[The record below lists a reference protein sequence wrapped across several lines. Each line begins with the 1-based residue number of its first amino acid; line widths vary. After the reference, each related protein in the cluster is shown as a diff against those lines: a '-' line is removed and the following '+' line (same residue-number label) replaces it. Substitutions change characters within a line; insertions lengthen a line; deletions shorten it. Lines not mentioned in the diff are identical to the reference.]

1 MLTRALGKAAPCC
14 CGVASLIMLTR
25 QSDIAA
31 IVGLFLRVGAAVGVF
46 LLLGALILAE
56 AGCVKQWAPL
66 DAVTDRVLASC
77 SPRCAVG
84 TAQHR
89 CLTELRA
96 NVSANVDQVPTICSP
111 WNTSISGF
119 TPSNEAPKQEIVKP

>member
-1 MLTRALGKAAPCC
+1 MPTDYR
-14 CGVASLIMLTR
+14 
-25 QSDIAA
+25 A
-31 IVGLFLRVGAAVGVF
+31 IVGLLLRVAFAAGVF

-56 AGCVKQWAPL
+56 AGCVKQWGPL
-66 DAVTDRVLASC
+66 DKVTDRVLASC
-77 SPRCAVG
+77 RPMCAAG

-96 NVSANVDQVPTICSP
+96 NVSANVDQVPAVCAT

-119 TPSNEAPKQEIVKP
+119 TPSNEAPKQEIAKP

>member
-1 MLTRALGKAAPCC
+1 MLTDYRAL
-14 CGVASLIMLTR
+14 
-25 QSDIAA
+25 
-31 IVGLFLRVGAAVGVF
+31 VGLLLRVAFAAGVF

-77 SPRCAVG
+77 KPGCCRVG

-96 NVSANVDQVPTICSP
+96 NVSANVDQVPAVCST
-111 WNTSISGF
+111 WN
-119 TPSNEAPKQEIVKP
+119 KP

>member
-1 MLTRALGKAAPCC
+1 MPTDYRAL
-14 CGVASLIMLTR
+14 
-25 QSDIAA
+25 
-31 IVGLFLRVGAAVGVF
+31 VGLLLRVAFAAGVF

-66 DAVTDRVLASC
+66 DKVTDRVLASC
-77 SPRCAVG
+77 SPRCSAG

-96 NVSANVDQVPTICSP
+96 NVSANVAEVPEVCAT
-111 WNTSISGF
+111 WN
-119 TPSNEAPKQEIVKP
+119 KP

>member
-1 MLTRALGKAAPCC
+1 MLTRAQGD
-14 CGVASLIMLTR
+14 SLR
-25 QSDIAA
+25 A
-31 IVGLFLRVGAAVGVF
+31 IVGLVLIALATVGVF

-56 AGCVKQWAPL
+56 GGCVKQWGPL
-66 DAVTDRVLASC
+66 DKVTDRVLASC

-96 NVSANVDQVPTICSP
+96 NVSANVDQVPASCST
-111 WNTSISGF
+111 WN
-119 TPSNEAPKQEIVKP
+119 KP